1 MKLTLTIPGE
11 PVAKGRPRFYNG
23 HAITPAKTVNY
34 ETLVKEMWAVTHGQQ
49 MLDGELCASLTAYF
63 AIPGSKS
70 KAMKKRMS
78 EGIVRP
84 TKKPDIDNLIKS
96 ALDSLNGIAYKDDSQ
111 IVTVVASKFYSDTP
125 RLELEI
131 WERPKEDLFQPS
143 KYTDSAY

>member
-49 MLDGELCASLTAYF
+49 MLDGELCASLTAFF
-63 AIPGSKS
+63 AIPSSKS
-70 KAMKKRMS
+70 KAEKKRML

-84 TKKPDIDNLIKS
+84 VKRPDLDNVIKCV
-96 ALDSLNGIAYKDDSQ
+96 LDACNGIAYKDDSQ
-111 IVTVVASKFYSDTP
+111 IVTVVAEKFYSDTP

-131 WERPKEDLFQPS
+131 WERPREEFQPS

>member
-23 HAITPAKTVNY
+23 HAITPKKTVNY

-49 MLDGELCASLTAYF
+49 TLTGELCASLTAYF
-63 AIPGSKS
+63 AIPNSKS

-78 EGIVRP
+78 MGLVRP

-96 ALDSLNGIAYKDDSQ
+96 VLDSLNGIAYKDDSQ
-111 IVTVVASKFYSDTP
+111 IVTVVAEKFYSDVP

-131 WERPKEDLFQPS
+131 CEREVS
-143 KYTDSAY
+143 R

>member
-34 ETLVKEMWAVTHGQQ
+34 ETLVKEMWAVTHGQK
-49 MLDGELCASLTAYF
+49 MLAGELCASLTAYF
-63 AIPGSKS
+63 AIPDSKS
-70 KAMKKRMS
+70 KLMKKRMS

-96 ALDSLNGIAYKDDSQ
+96 VFDSLNGIAYKDDSQ
-111 IVTVVASKFYSDTP
+111 IVTVVASKFYSDVP

-131 WERPKEDLFQPS
+131 WEKPEPAEFVPS
-143 KYTDSAY
+143 RFDDSAY